1 MRIERYYSSV
11 REEISALTND
21 AKTILSRQDY
31 VGFFKSCGPT
41 YIRGIRRA
49 QEVTALFIYKSQ
61 SSETSRRY
69 AYSVQVSG
77 WYRRRVNYSGASNS
91 NTRNE
96 SNSLQIIIKG
106 YGLGLHADGSETFV
120 AQNLEDYQ
128 RVMKFAFRTMT
139 VNEDAHHIGM
149 VYGMEVV
156 PWVENTAFQVE
167 ASLLDEAVEIPL
179 IPSLI
184 PRAFRITDITDINF
198 DNTSDETRA
207 EFTCKEPSFDKDKYG
222 MCCDIEALYD
232 MTNREYND
240 DSPSE
245 RVCRP
250 MRVLEP
256 MVIKDNMAANG
267 EFIARL
273 DRSVRYKLNQ
283 LATLERCI
291 SAAQAIPDRYNFYIL
306 MGQDMVKYDGAIDLD
321 FSVFELKMALDPFND
336 YAMVKHM
343 AKEIDE
349 LLDMCI

>member
-1 MRIERYYSSV
+1 
-11 REEISALTND
+11 
-21 AKTILSRQDY
+21 
-31 VGFFKSCGPT
+31 
-41 YIRGIRRA
+41 
-49 QEVTALFIYKSQ
+49 
-61 SSETSRRY
+61 
-69 AYSVQVSG
+69 
-77 WYRRRVNYSGASNS
+77 
-91 NTRNE
+91 
-96 SNSLQIIIKG
+96 
-106 YGLGLHADGSETFV
+106 
-120 AQNLEDYQ
+120 
-128 RVMKFAFRTMT
+128 MKFAFRTMT

-184 PRAFRITDITDINF
+184 PRAFRIDEITDINF

-207 EFTCKEPSFDKDKYG
+207 EFACKEPSFEKDKYG

-250 MRVLEP
+250 MRALDP

-267 EFIARL
+267 EFVARL

-306 MGQDMVKYDGAIDLD
+306 KGQDMVKYDGAIDLD
-321 FSVFELKMALDPFND
+321 FSVLELKMALDPFND

-343 AKEIDE
+343 AKELDE
-349 LLDMCI
+349 FLDMFIQPCISALFGANFGSSPDTEPSFFMAYPWHAHDECTKLSCLANSMRWDPLTQREVVFQV